1 MGEVSNPSRIAKL
14 CRQSAEAL
22 RKALSAVSLKKVLR
36 KGPKMNLHNPISR
49 RREGPRGP
57 EAASKSHSG
66 VLPSQQVWAPA
77 GQSSS
82 SYEVRVR
89 SPAPAPVQGGAKWDV
104 TQRVGLRVG
113 LSDVSRTPPTRP
125 ASRKFGEVSG
135 AGGAA

>member
-1 MGEVSNPSRIAKL
+1 MDL
-14 CRQSAEAL
+14 Q
-22 RKALSAVSLKKVLR
+22 
-36 KGPKMNLHNPISR
+36 NPISR

-82 SYEVRVR
+82 SYEVHVR
-89 SPAPAPVQGGAKWDV
+89 SPAPAPVRSGSGSGPGGVKWDV

-113 LSDVSRTPPTRP
+113 PSNVSRTPPHGLRP
-125 ASRKFGEVSG
+125 GSLVKFPELVEQPR
-135 AGGAA
+135 